1 MVNLKEKSNGQE
13 ESKEEDHEEGDQED
27 QEDQEEVMEPSAKS
41 LSIFC

>member
-41 LSIFC
+41 LSVFC